1 MEYQETQRFNNTWH
15 YVLFLAII
23 GLTIGTAT
31 FNYFYMES
39 TRSSIIGG
47 FSSFAIVCILWFSM
61 KLKTRIDT
69 TGIHYRYTPFHLK
82 ERTLNW
88 NEIQTVEIKE
98 YRPLQD
104 YGGWGIR
111 FKGFDFNNILLN
123 VAGTK
128 GIHVH
133 LKSGKRI
140 MIGTQQPYEADQAL
154 ERFKSIS

>member
-23 GLTIGTAT
+23 GLTIGTAA

-69 TGIHYRYTPFHLK
+69 IGIHYR
-82 ERTLNW
+82 
-88 NEIQTVEIKE
+88 
-98 YRPLQD
+98 